1 MPVVGV
7 HCRAWTL
14 PVVAAGPAQSKLMV
28 QGLLVKDELSVASGE
43 PQATAVLSDAAG
55 SASPPL
61 TEPLTVPLWGKP
73 PFTGR
78 AMSFGSARVSP
89 LKMMAAFRD
98 VTGTMTT
105 AS

>member
-14 PVVAAGPAQSKLMV
+14 PVVAAGPLQSRFML
-28 QGLLVKDELSVASGE
+28 QGLLVKDELSVVSGE

-61 TEPLTVPLWGKP
+61 TVPLTVPLLGGLAL
-73 PFTGR
+73 TGMAKR
-78 AMSFGSARVSP
+78 VGSVRVSP
-89 LKMMAAFRD
+89 L
-98 VTGTMTT
+98 
-105 AS
+105 